1 MRKGDIK
8 KQAEGAIREVL
19 KERTPLDKLF
29 YWVIFKITYHVTFV
43 YHFLKGLI
51 LRRW

>member
-1 MRKGDIK
+1 MSKGDIK
-8 KQAEGAIREVL
+8 KQAEGAVREVL
-19 KERTPLDKLF
+19 KERTPMDKLF
-29 YWVIFKITYHVTFV
+29 YWAIFKITYHVTFA

>member
-1 MRKGDIK
+1 MGEVK
-8 KQAEGAIREVL
+8 KAAEEAIREVIKKKSL
-19 KERTPLDKLF
+19 SDKLF
-29 YWVIFKITYHVTFV
+29 YWAIFKTTYHVTFV